1 MYEHRFEIFR
11 CNKGKRISNQTPN
24 TPMAK
29 PSNNLNEALQQL
41 SYGYYILATRADGGD
56 LKTREKDWVS
66 AGTVSWATQ
75 SSFEPALITV
85 AIQKDS
91 DLNET
96 IQKSQ
101 SFSLTVIGKDEKDL
115 IEKFAKQTEIDY
127 SDNKVNGI
135 SYKEGKTGA
144 PLLDCGVATLECT
157 LVDAL
162 TTNGDHILFVG
173 KVQHVTSNG
182 DDPVTE
188 RETRFEY
195 AGTSPR
201 S

>member
-1 MYEHRFEIFR
+1 
-11 CNKGKRISNQTPN
+11 
-24 TPMAK
+24 MANL
-29 PSNNLNEALQQL
+29 SQDQLNEALQQL
-41 SYGYYILATRADGGD
+41 SYGFYLLATRADSSE
-56 LKTREKDWVS
+56 LKTRSEDWVS

-75 SSFEPALITV
+75 SSFEPPLLTV

-91 DLNET
+91 DMNET

-101 SFSLTVIGKDEKDL
+101 VFSLTVLGKNEKEL
-115 IEKFAKQTEIDY
+115 IERFAEQTDVDY
-127 SDNKVNGI
+127 SDQKVNGI
-135 SYKEGKTGA
+135 SYTEGETGA

-157 LVDAL
+157 LEDAL
-162 TTNGDHILFVG
+162 TTSGDHLLFVG
-173 KVQHVTSNG
+173 RVKAVHNVG
-182 DDPVTE
+182 GEPITE

>member
-1 MYEHRFEIFR
+1 MANQANDL
-11 CNKGKRISNQTPN
+11 NK
-24 TPMAK
+24 
-29 PSNNLNEALQQL
+29 ALQQL
-41 SYGYYILATRADGGD
+41 SYGYYILATRADAD
-56 LKTREKDWVS
+56 QLKTRKEDWVS

-101 SFSLTVIGKDEKDL
+101 VFSLTVIGKTEKNL
-115 IEKFAKQTEIDY
+115 IEKFAKQTDVDY
-127 SDNKVNGI
+127 SEGKVNGI
-135 SYKEGKTGA
+135 SYKEGETGA
-144 PLLDCGVATLECT
+144 PILDCGVATLECT
-157 LVDAL
+157 LEDAL
-162 TTNGDHILFVG
+162 TTNGDHLLFVG
-173 KVQHVTSNG
+173 KVKKATTTG
-182 DDPVTE
+182 GEPITE

>member
-1 MYEHRFEIFR
+1 
-11 CNKGKRISNQTPN
+11 
-24 TPMAK
+24 MADQADR
-29 PSNNLNEALQQL
+29 NLNEALQQL
-41 SYGYYILATRADGGD
+41 SYGFYILATRADGD
-56 LKTREKDWVS
+56 ELKTRDKDWVS

-75 SSFEPALITV
+75 SSFDPVLITV

-101 SFSLTVIGKDEKDL
+101 VFSLTVIGKEEKSL
-115 IEKFAKQTEIDY
+115 IEKFAKQTEVDY

-135 SYKEGKTGA
+135 SYKEGSTGA

-157 LVDAL
+157 LEDAL
-162 TTNGDHILFVG
+162 TTSGDHLLFVG
-173 KVQHVTSNG
+173 RVKNATTNG
-182 DDPVTE
+182 GQPITE

>member
-1 MYEHRFEIFR
+1 MADQA
-11 CNKGKRISNQTPN
+11 NKG
-24 TPMAK
+24 
-29 PSNNLNEALQQL
+29 LNEALQQL
-41 SYGYYILATRADGGD
+41 SYGYYILATRADGAD
-56 LKTREKDWVS
+56 LKTRDKDWVS

-75 SSFEPALITV
+75 SSFEPPLITV

-101 SFSLTVIGKDEKDL
+101 VFSLTVIGKDEKDL
-115 IEKFAKQTEIDY
+115 IKKFAKQTDVDY

-135 SYKEGKTGA
+135 SYKEGQTGA

-157 LVDAL
+157 LEDAL
-162 TTNGDHILFVG
+162 TTNGDHLLFVG
-173 KVQHVTSNG
+173 KVVNATATG
-182 DDPVTE
+182 EDPITE